1 MNPVTLKFKD
11 KKIEEK
17 YDKINLE
24 SKLFYL
30 LLTLIFAALAFC
42 IAFIRRFLDP

>member
-1 MNPVTLKFKD
+1 MNPVTLKFND

-24 SKLFYL
+24 SKLFHL
-30 LLTLIFAALAFC
+30 LLTLIFAF
-42 IAFIRRFLDP
+42 FD